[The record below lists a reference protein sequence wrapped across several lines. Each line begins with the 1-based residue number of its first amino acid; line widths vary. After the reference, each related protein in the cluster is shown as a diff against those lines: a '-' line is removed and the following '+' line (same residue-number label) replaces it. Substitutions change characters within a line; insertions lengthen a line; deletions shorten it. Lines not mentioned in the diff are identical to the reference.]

1 MKFLIMLLW
10 INPLKEY
17 KCVFKHLF
25 ETTYNVFVV
34 YVHEMYFIY
43 SKMNIMVF
51 LQICTYNLSKKQNY
65 KEIYFMNDYF
75 YDYKKV
81 IFEVLWIIF
90 EKLIRFWIWR
100 CREEREWVVFMWKRL
115 LCPICS
121 ANNMLAHI
129 VACYSI
135 IQLWL
140 LDNLNLKFKH
150 EWFMALLT

>member
-1 MKFLIMLLW
+1 MCIQAFVWNNIRFFCCLCTCNVLNIFQ
-10 INPLKEY
+10 NEY
-17 KCVFKHLF
+17 
-25 ETTYNVFVV
+25 YG
-34 YVHEMYFIY
+34 
-43 SKMNIMVF
+43 F

-115 LCPICS
+115 PCLYVVQIICW
-121 ANNMLAHI
+121 HI
-129 VACYSI
+129 
-135 IQLWL
+135 
-140 LDNLNLKFKH
+140 
-150 EWFMALLT
+150 

>member
-1 MKFLIMLLW
+1 MCIQAFVWNNIQCFCCLCTCNVLNIFQ
-10 INPLKEY
+10 NEY
-17 KCVFKHLF
+17 
-25 ETTYNVFVV
+25 YG
-34 YVHEMYFIY
+34 
-43 SKMNIMVF
+43 F

-115 LCPICS
+115 PCLYVVQMICW
-121 ANNMLAHI
+121 HI
-129 VACYSI
+129 
-135 IQLWL
+135 
-140 LDNLNLKFKH
+140 
-150 EWFMALLT
+150 

>member
-1 MKFLIMLLW
+1 MCIQAFVWNNIRCFCSL
-10 INPLKEY
+10 
-17 KCVFKHLF
+17 C
-25 ETTYNVFVV
+25 TCNVLNIFQNV
-34 YVHEMYFIY
+34 YYG
-43 SKMNIMVF
+43 F

-115 LCPICS
+115 PCLYIRS
-121 ANNMLAHI
+121 ANNMLAHM

-150 EWFMALLT
+150 EWLMALLT

>member
-1 MKFLIMLLW
+1 MCIQAFVWNNIQCFCCLCTCNVLNIFQ
-10 INPLKEY
+10 NEY
-17 KCVFKHLF
+17 
-25 ETTYNVFVV
+25 YG
-34 YVHEMYFIY
+34 
-43 SKMNIMVF
+43 F

-115 LCPICS
+115 PCLYIRS

-150 EWFMALLT
+150 EWLMALLT